1 MPVDRTTARARQGAD
16 ILLLSA
22 SNYPAL
28 PIYPYAFVQVSAM
41 AARHGLSTARLD
53 LLHTPKESWRATL
66 RETLER
72 TGPRLIGIHLRQLD
86 SIFIWNYADHDLPGA
101 PQVRRNSYW
110 PFHDTQQLVGILREL
125 TDCPIMMGG
134 FGFTTRT
141 PDLLERLQP
150 DFGVTGEPDEVLEH
164 LDDVLAHRHPERIA
178 NLAHRTGDGYTLNPR
193 VFLPPAGHPE
203 YTDAILRDLLDF
215 YGPGRVT
222 GPDADVHVPV
232 EVQRG
237 CPYRCYFCTEP
248 MVKGR
253 RHHVRDLDVVT
264 ADIAFLADRG
274 VSRVWLVCSEI
285 NVGSNGLLFEMAARI
300 RRLNHGRTQ
309 PVGWTCY
316 LLPNPPLER
325 AEIRALLESRFEPS
339 WNQFAS
345 YDDGNLKQTRVP
357 YRARHAVRAQ
367 VDWLEEDEAF
377 RRAHGLPIPA
387 RRLDMFLGNTY
398 ATPEAVAATLRTVS
412 ELRLG
417 ERFDDSLIT
426 RATRVFDLGDG
437 LLADTGAAAYSVGPD
452 GLLDEVDLVH
462 PTFSYPAAL
471 VEVLG
476 SARAV
481 DEFFAYVEK
490 TFLSRAHRSRLDW
503 PAFLARHTDEER
515 LAAWCERL
523 RRAPGPPGEDRA
535 AAAARAAIAAD
546 GGAELF
552 KRLRE
557 GVLGEGSVPAKGSG
571 LGEGSVPAEGG
582 APEEEGTPAEE
593 RTGPLA
599 RALVEL
605 VVGTE
610 PERTDAVFAAIGLP
624 GYWDDRTS
632 RTAYDVCAGLAA
644 RFAAVEDVRDAAR
657 AAAGPR
663 DPALPLLA
671 VEYCLY
677 DNDVRLRPDYTRILF
692 SA

>member
-1 MPVDRTTARARQGAD
+1 MPADDTIARARQGAD

-28 PIYPYAFVQVSAM
+28 PIYPYAFVQVSAV
-41 AARHGLSTARLD
+41 AARHGLSAARLD
-53 LLHTPKESWRATL
+53 LLHTPKASWRPTL
-66 RETLER
+66 RRALER
-72 TGPRLIGIHLRQLD
+72 TDPRVIGIHLRQLD

-101 PQVRRNSYW
+101 PPVRRNSYW
-110 PFHDTQQLVGILREL
+110 PFHDTRQLIGILREL
-125 TDCPIMMGG
+125 TQCPIMLGG

-141 PDLLERLQP
+141 PDLLDRLQP

-164 LDDVLAHRHPERIA
+164 LDDVLAHRDMERIA
-178 NLAHRTGDGYTLNPR
+178 NLAHRSGDGYTLNPR
-193 VFLPPAGHPE
+193 VFLPPADHTE
-203 YTDAILRDLLDF
+203 YTDAVLRDLLDF
-215 YGPGRVT
+215 YGPQRVT

-253 RHHVRDLDVVT
+253 RHRVRDLDVVM

-285 NVGSNGLLFEMAARI
+285 NIGSNRLLFEMAQRM
-300 RRLNHGRTQ
+300 RKLNHGRPK
-309 PVGWTCY
+309 PVSWTCY
-316 LLPNPPLER
+316 LLPNPVLER
-325 AEIRALLESRFEPS
+325 DEIRTLLESRFEPS

-345 YDDGNLKQTRVP
+345 YDDENLKRTRVP
-357 YRARHAVRAQ
+357 YRARHAVQAQ
-367 VDWLEEDEAF
+367 VAWLEEDQAF
-377 RRAHGLPIPA
+377 RRTHGLPAPP

-398 ATPEAVAATLRTVS
+398 ATPETVSATLRTVS

-437 LLADTGAAAYSVGPD
+437 LIADTAAAAYSVGPE

-471 VEVLG
+471 VEALG

-481 DEFFAYVEK
+481 DEFFAHVEK
-490 TFLSRAHRSRLDW
+490 TFLSRAYRARLDW
-503 PAFLARHTDEER
+503 PAFLARHTDEQR
-515 LAAWCERL
+515 LAEWCERL
-523 RRAPGPPGEDRA
+523 RHTPGPSGADPAARTVRA
-535 AAAARAAIAAD
+535 ALAAD
-546 GGAELF
+546 GGTTLL
-552 KRLRE
+552 KRLRDSASA
-557 GVLGEGSVPAKGSG
+557 GAS
-571 LGEGSVPAEGG
+571 AEAG
-582 APEEEGTPAEE
+582 A
-593 RTGPLA
+593 GPVA
-599 RALVEL
+599 QALVEL
-605 VVGTE
+605 LVGTE
-610 PERTDAVFAAIGLP
+610 LDRTRAVFAAIGLP
-624 GYWDDRTS
+624 GYWDDRTA

-644 RFAAVEDVRDAAR
+644 RFAAVEDLLDAAR
-657 AAAGPR
+657 AAAGPG

-677 DNDVRLRPDYTRILF
+677 DNNVLLRPDYTRILF
-692 SA
+692 RA

>member
-1 MPVDRTTARARQGAD
+1 MPVDNPTAPAQQGAD

-28 PIYPYAFVQVSAM
+28 PIYPYAFVQVSAV
-41 AARHGLSTARLD
+41 AARHGLTTARLD
-53 LLHTPKESWRATL
+53 LLHTPKESWRTTL
-66 RETLER
+66 CETLER
-72 TGPRLIGIHLRQLD
+72 TSPRLIGIHLRQLD

-101 PQVRRNSYW
+101 PPVRRNSYW
-110 PFHDTQQLVGILREL
+110 PFHETQQLVSLLREL
-125 TDCPIMMGG
+125 TGCPIMVGG

-141 PDLLERLQP
+141 PDLLDRLRP
-150 DFGVTGEPDEVLEH
+150 DFGVTGEPDEVLKH
-164 LDDVLAHRHPERIA
+164 LDDVLAHRNVERIA
-178 NLAHRTGDGYTLNPR
+178 NLAHHSGNGYTLNPR
-193 VFLPPAGHPE
+193 VFLPPADHTE

-215 YGPGRVT
+215 YGPQRVT
-222 GPDADVHVPV
+222 GPEADVHVPV

-253 RHHVRDLDVVT
+253 HHRIRDLDVVM

-285 NVGSNGLLFEMAARI
+285 NIGSNKLLFEMAARM
-300 RRLNHGRTQ
+300 RKLNHGRTT
-309 PVGWTCY
+309 PLNWTCY

-325 AEIRALLESRFEPS
+325 SEIRALLESHFEPS

-345 YDDGNLKQTRVP
+345 YHDENLKRTRVP
-357 YRARHAVRAQ
+357 YRARHAVQAQ
-367 VDWLEEDEAF
+367 VAWLEEDQAF
-377 RRAHGLPIPA
+377 RSAHGLPLPP

-398 ATPEAVAATLRTVS
+398 ATPETVSATLRTVS

-437 LLADTGAAAYSVGPD
+437 LIDDTAASAYSVGPE

-462 PTFSYPAAL
+462 PTFSYPTAL
-471 VEVLG
+471 VEALG

-490 TFLSRAHRSRLDW
+490 TFLSRAYRARLDW
-503 PAFLARHTDEER
+503 PAFLAGHTDEER
-515 LAAWCERL
+515 LAQWCESL
-523 RRAPGPPGEDRA
+523 RHAPARAGESE
-535 AAAARAAIAAD
+535 AARTVRLSLAAD
-546 GGAELF
+546 GGAALL
-552 KRLRE
+552 KQLRE
-557 GVLGEGSVPAKGSG
+557 STAL
-571 LGEGSVPAEGG
+571 
-582 APEEEGTPAEE
+582 EESA
-593 RTGPLA
+593 GPLA

-605 VVGTE
+605 LIDTE
-610 PERTDAVFAAIGLP
+610 PGRTRDVFAAIGLP
-624 GYWDDRTS
+624 GYWDDRTA
-632 RTAYDVCAGLAA
+632 RTAYDVCDGLAA
-644 RFAAVEDVRDAAR
+644 RFVAVQDVLDAAR
-657 AAAGPR
+657 AAAGPGG

-677 DNDVRLRPDYTRILF
+677 DNNVLLRPDYSRLLF
-692 SA
+692 RG

>member
-1 MPVDRTTARARQGAD
+1 MPVDDPTAPARQGAD

-28 PIYPYAFVQVSAM
+28 PIYPYAFVQVSAV
-41 AARHGLSTARLD
+41 AARHGLTAARFD
-53 LLHTPKESWRATL
+53 LLHTPKASWRAAL
-66 RETLER
+66 REVLDR
-72 TGPRLIGIHLRQLD
+72 TGPRLIGVHLRQLD
-86 SIFIWNYADHDLPGA
+86 SIFIWNYADYDLPGA
-101 PQVRRNSYW
+101 PPVRRNSYW
-110 PFHDTQQLVGILREL
+110 PFHETEQLIDLLREL
-125 TDCPIMMGG
+125 TECPIMVGG

-141 PDLLERLQP
+141 PDLLDRLQP
-150 DFGVTGEPDEVLEH
+150 DFGVTGEPDAVLEH
-164 LDDVLAHRHPERIA
+164 LDDVLAHRDVDRIA
-178 NLAHRTGDGYTLNPR
+178 NLAHRSDRSDHSDHSDHGYTITPR
-193 VFLPPAGHPE
+193 SFLPPADHTE

-215 YGPGRVT
+215 YGPQRVI

-232 EVQRG
+232 EIQRG

-253 RHHVRDLDVVT
+253 RHRVRDLDVVT

-285 NVGSNGLLFEMAARI
+285 NVGSNSLLLEMAARM
-300 RRLNHGRTQ
+300 RELNRGRAD
-309 PVGWTCY
+309 PVSWTCY
-316 LLPNPPLER
+316 LLPNPPLAR
-325 AEIRALLESRFEPS
+325 SDIRALLEARFEPS

-345 YDDGNLKQTRVP
+345 YHDENLKRTRVP
-357 YRARHAVRAQ
+357 YRARHAVEAQ
-367 VDWLEEDEAF
+367 VAWLEEDQAY
-377 RRAHGLPIPA
+377 RRARGLPEPR

-398 ATPEAVAATLRTVS
+398 ATPETVAATLRTVS

-437 LLADTGAAAYSVGPD
+437 LLDDVSAAAYSVGPD
-452 GLLDEVDLVH
+452 GPLDEVDLVH

-471 VEVLG
+471 VEALG

-503 PAFLARHTDEER
+503 PAFLARHADGER
-515 LAAWCERL
+515 LARWCKRL
-523 RRAPGPPGEDRA
+523 RYAPGDADEDE
-535 AAAARAAIAAD
+535 AARDVRTSIAAD
-546 GGAELF
+546 GGAALLE
-552 KRLRE
+552 RLERLERPRE
-557 GVLGEGSVPAKGSG
+557 GRQEPRQEGDA
-571 LGEGSVPAEGG
+571 AGG
-582 APEEEGTPAEE
+582 HADLVA
-593 RTGPLA
+593 RT
-599 RALVEL
+599 LVEL

-610 PERTDAVFAAIGLP
+610 PDRVRDAFAAIGLP
-624 GYWDDRTS
+624 GYWHDRGA
-632 RTAYDVCAGLAA
+632 RTAYDVCAELAA
-644 RFAAVEDVRDAAR
+644 RFTGVEDVRSAAR
-657 AAAGPR
+657 AAAGPGV

-677 DNDVRLRPDYTRILF
+677 DNNVLLRPDYSRLLF